1 MNLER
6 IQEETY
12 NTYLHFRD
20 FSDNV
25 GVGLAYDYDM
35 LREQIL
41 ENHGRVISFN
51 SSMML
56 YYTYIDNKHKLTC
69 RTKEGLEDKLVNFYM
84 KNFTG
89 LYHFPAVFDRALIFN
104 KKYDYL
110 APSSIDRYKCD
121 FYKYLDNSPY
131 FNQDIRCITE
141 KDIIK
146 FFNEIM
152 KDKPTS
158 KNVSNIKTVIKMV
171 FSYARMQEQVECLHI
186 NSVFNNMQFPQR
198 AFAPKKIQQNR
209 VFNDDHLDKVF
220 NYLSDDNVIDLGIK
234 LTFYTGLRVG
244 ELCALKVEDIDIPGK
259 VLTVNRAETV
269 SGTGDNRTYEDAAP
283 KCYKCREVVLSTKAV
298 DVLNK
303 LIVLCRSGFLFPDGE
318 SHKHKHVFDRRLRR
332 ICDTLHLP
340 AFSMHDIRRTYA
352 SKLLDSD
359 VTERFVQDQM
369 GHTDIRTTRQYYYY
383 STQRQNEYQRM
394 ADISAI

>member
-25 GVGLAYDYDM
+25 GIGLAYDYDM

-41 ENHGRVISFN
+41 ENHERVITFDTN
-51 SSMML
+51 KML
-56 YYTYIDNKHKLTC
+56 YTTYIDNKHKLTC

-89 LYHFPAVFDRALIFN
+89 LYYFPAVFDRALIFN

-141 KDIIK
+141 KDIIS

-186 NSVFNNMQFPQR
+186 NSVFNNMQFPRR
-198 AFAPKKIQQNR
+198 AFAPKKVDEFR
-209 VFNDDHLDKVF
+209 VFSM
-220 NYLSDDNVIDLGIK
+220 SDFDLLINSLGDNHVDLGIK
-234 LTFYTGLRVG
+234 LCFFTGLRVG
-244 ELCALKVEDIDIPGK
+244 ELCALRYKDVDIRRS
-259 VLTVNRAETV
+259 VLYVRRSETI
-269 SGTGDNRTYEDAAP
+269 SGTGKNRVYSDSNP
-283 KCYKCREVVLSTKAV
+283 KCYRERTVYLSDKAL
-298 DVLNK
+298 DI
-303 LIVLCRSGFLFPDGE
+303 LIQLRCISRDYLFPDGKG
-318 SHKHKHVFDRRLRR
+318 HKHKHVFDSRLRR
-332 ICDTLHLP
+332 LCKKIGLP
-340 AFSMHDIRRTYA
+340 EYSMHDIRRTFG
-352 SKLLDSD
+352 SKLLSSG
-359 VTERFVQDQM
+359 VPEKFVQNQM
-369 GHTDIRTTRQYYYY
+369 GHSDIRTTQQYYYY
-383 STQRQNEYQRM
+383 SLEHDKDYLRYAN
-394 ADISAI
+394 ISAL